1 VFAKMWGLH
10 GGEVQAVE
18 SKSISSQDAQ
28 VPVLSR
34 VKCENPLL
42 QNW

>member
-1 VFAKMWGLH
+1 V

-28 VPVLSR
+28 VPVLTC
-34 VKCENPLL
+34 VKCDNPLL

>member
-1 VFAKMWGLH
+1 M

-28 VPVLSR
+28 APVLTC
-34 VKCENPLL
+34 VKCDNPLL

>member
-1 VFAKMWGLH
+1 V
-10 GGEVQAVE
+10 GGEFQAVE

-28 VPVLSR
+28 VPVLTC
-34 VKCENPLL
+34 VKYDNPPL